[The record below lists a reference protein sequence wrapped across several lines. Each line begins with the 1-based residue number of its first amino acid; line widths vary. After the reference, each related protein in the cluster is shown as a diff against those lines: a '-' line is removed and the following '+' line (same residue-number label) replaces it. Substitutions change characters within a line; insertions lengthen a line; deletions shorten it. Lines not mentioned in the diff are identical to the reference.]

1 VFRRPVA
8 VAVVVFN
15 RLVALVVV
23 VFNRSVTLVVVVF
36 NRLVIK
42 EVSTRPLVFKVLRSS
57 VTLVDE
63 LAVFN
68 RSVTLVVVVV
78 VEVAVVGKLCNVPS
92 RLSNLALASLDSANI
107 IILS

>member
-1 VFRRPVA
+1 MFIRPVA

-15 RLVALVVV
+15 RSVALAVV
-23 VFNRSVTLVVVVF
+23 VFNRSVTLVVVEF

-42 EVSTRPLVFKVLRSS
+42 EVSTRPLVFKVLRRS

-68 RSVTLVVVVV
+68 RLLVVVVV
-78 VEVAVVGKLCNVPS
+78 VESAVVGKLCNVPS
-92 RLSNLALASLDSANI
+92 RLSNFALASLDSANI

>member
-1 VFRRPVA
+1 VVVFIRPVA
-8 VAVVVFN
+8 VEVAVFN
-15 RLVALVVV
+15 RLVA
-23 VFNRSVTLVVVVF
+23 LVVVVF

-68 RSVTLVVVVV
+68 RLLVVVVVVV

>member
-1 VFRRPVA
+1 
-8 VAVVVFN
+8 
-15 RLVALVVV
+15 
-23 VFNRSVTLVVVVF
+23 VVVVF

-63 LAVFN
+63 LAVFK
-68 RSVTLVVVVV
+68 RLLV
-78 VEVAVVGKLCNVPS
+78 VEVAVVGKVCNVPS

>member
-1 VFRRPVA
+1 MFRRPVA

-15 RLVALVVV
+15 RSVALAVV

-57 VTLVDE
+57 VTSVDE

-68 RSVTLVVVVV
+68 RLSVVV
-78 VEVAVVGKLCNVPS
+78 VEVAVVGKLCNDPI